1 MLSKIP
7 YTIGTSV
14 LISPCPRDNTCDS
27 PVTLGLLLDVVGV
40 LSVFDC
46 FQIMWMYCNT
56 RIAFRCCGCIVTLG
70 LFSDVVG
77 EL

>member
-1 MLSKIP
+1 MQFVYIGLPALDSRCFERNFRRTFSKIP

-14 LISPCPRDNTCDS
+14 LISPCPRDNTCDW

-46 FQIMWMYCNT
+46 FQMLSL
-56 RIAFRCCGCIVTLG
+56 FCIH
-70 LFSDVVG
+70 
-77 EL
+77 